1 MPLDTRETAPTSFAS
16 NKLGHGT
23 ILLAA
28 RY

>member
-1 MPLDTRETAPTSFAS
+1 MPLDISETAPASFAS